1 MAIAMPG
8 PLATAAA
15 LDENRATMRQLPTF
29 LLHSCLLLATGCAVL
44 SDVTPIG
51 PDAFMAT
58 AHSNDVNARVDGQ
71 KAKVVQ
77 SAADFCAHRGGGH
90 VEVIRLQADAPPPGR
105 PPSAELDFRCKA
117 G

>member
-1 MAIAMPG
+1 M
-8 PLATAAA
+8 PLA
-15 LDENRATMRQLPTF
+15 ENRATMRSIPAILF
-29 LLHSCLLLATGCAVL
+29 VSCLLLASGCAAL

-58 AHSNDVNARVDGQ
+58 AHSNDVNARVDEQ
-71 KAKVVQ
+71 KAKVAQ
-77 SAADFCAHRGGGH
+77 SAADFCAHRGGH
-90 VEVIRLQADAPPPGR
+90 VEVIRLQAEAPPPGR

>member
-1 MAIAMPG
+1 MR
-8 PLATAAA
+8 PLS
-15 LDENRATMRQLPTF
+15 P
-29 LLHSCLLLATGCAVL
+29 LLLVSCLALATGCAVM

-58 AHSNDVNARVDGQ
+58 AHSNDVNARIDEQ
-71 KAKVVQ
+71 KAKVAQ
-77 SAADFCAHRGGGH
+77 SAADFCAHRGGH
-90 VEVIRLQADAPPPGR
+90 VEVIRLRADAPPPGR

>member
-8 PLATAAA
+8 TLATAAA
-15 LDENRATMRQLPTF
+15 LDENRATMRSIS
-29 LLHSCLLLATGCAVL
+29 LLISCLLLATGCAVL

-51 PDAFMAT
+51 PDAFMTT
-58 AHSNDVNARVDGQ
+58 AHSNDVNARVEEQ
-71 KAKVVQ
+71 KAKVAQ
-77 SAADFCAHRGGGH
+77 SATDFCAHRGGQ

-105 PPSAELDFRCKA
+105 PPTAELDFRCKA

>member
-1 MAIAMPG
+1 MAIAVPG

-15 LDENRATMRQLPTF
+15 LDENRATMRQRPRLLLP
-29 LLHSCLLLATGCAVL
+29 SCLLLATGCAVP

-71 KAKVVQ
+71 KAKVAQ
-77 SAADFCAHRGGGH
+77 GAADFCAHRGGH
-90 VEVIRLQADAPPPGR
+90 VEVIRLQADPPPPGR
-105 PPSAELDFRCKA
+105 PPSVELDFRCKA

>member
-1 MAIAMPG
+1 
-8 PLATAAA
+8 
-15 LDENRATMRQLPTF
+15 MRSIPEF
-29 LLHSCLLLATGCAVL
+29 LFVSCLVLAAGCAAV

-71 KAKVVQ
+71 QAKVAQ
-77 SAADFCAHRGGGH
+77 SAADFCAHRGGH
-90 VEVIRLQADAPPPGR
+90 VEVIRVQADAPPPGR
-105 PPSAELDFRCKA
+105 PPSAELDFRCRP